1 MKVVTGW
8 ERIPAS
14 CPSPPVT
21 TLAPAAP
28 QGAERH
34 RHRQKHRLQPTLV
47 PECRE
52 DRRMHSFLCTWQ
64 QSLPFHA
71 FGPQDVQTPWV
82 PASYPPSGWSSSDS
96 LYVFPLYPLANCRPL
111 HHSVYTLTRIRT
123 CPWINVCTHLR
134 TCPHIQVST
143 WLCTQVYVCVYTQ
156 MHGQRHSVHA
166 IFSSTNGIMLSIL
179 LSSFTVFSTMKFS
192 SHYCL

>member
-1 MKVVTGW
+1 ML
-8 ERIPAS
+8 AS
-14 CPSPPVT
+14 SCT

-34 RHRQKHRLQPTLV
+34 RHREKHRLQPTLV

-52 DRRMHSFLCTWQ
+52 DRRMCSFLCTWQ

-96 LYVFPLYPLANCRPL
+96 LYAFPLYPLANCRPR
-111 HHSVYTLTRIRT
+111 HHSVYTLTRVRT
-123 CPWINVCTHLR
+123 CPWISVCTHLR

-143 WLCTQVYVCVYTQ
+143 WLCTQVTCVYTDARTASLCARDLEFY
-156 MHGQRHSVHA
+156 QRYCAVNSC
-166 IFSSTNGIMLSIL
+166 L
-179 LSSFTVFSTMKFS
+179 LSQS
-192 SHYCL
+192 SGL